1 MQMKR
6 LGFHAKNIIAAGYD
20 PVSGILAVEFKS
32 GTYLY
37 SGVPEEKYVKLC
49 RSPYPDRQYTLTIK
63 GQHPVK
69 KMESEAPK
77 APEPQKGN
85 GMEFYREQDGLKFQ
99 EDGHIYTLNGNRV
112 ISLTQ
117 ILDAAGLV
125 NYDGIAPE
133 VLANK
138 AKFGTKVHTYCLWN
152 DQGELDMNDLVPY
165 PNYWNR
171 VEGWRQFVEDF
182 KFMPDLT
189 WCEVPAAC
197 KVNGST
203 YALTVDRYGVIGEGD
218 NIANA
223 VIELKTCADREY
235 HHQIQTAGQAILF
248 RQHSESMQMPLKR
261 YCVYLLDKKNQAN
274 RFYFCQPHDDRLDEK
289 IFLSALMLT
298 QTRINNKLLKGF

>member
-1 MQMKR
+1 MQMYGVR
-6 LGFHAKNIIAAGYD
+6 DPNHQMLAVGYE
-20 PVSGILAVEFKS
+20 PVDGILRVQWRKGE
-32 GTYLY
+32 GEHR
-37 SGVPEEKYVKLC
+37 GVPEDLYLKL
-49 RSPYPDRQYTLTIK
+49 RRVPFAYRQYQATIK
-63 GQHPVK
+63 GKFPYSKV
-69 KMESEAPK
+69 EPK

-99 EDGHIYTLNGNRV
+99 EEGHIYTLDGNRV